1 VVPRFLA
8 VHPVGKELTLDA
20 AAPIGKAVKA
30 VLGPD
35 AYWIRSAYARE
46 EGKLCCEWDAVDVPS
61 IRRLLSKAAPD
72 LPTEGIYK
80 LELRVEAED
89 FR

>member
-1 VVPRFLA
+1 MPRFLV

-20 AAPIGKAVKA
+20 AAPMGKAVKA

-46 EGKLCCEWDAVDVPS
+46 EGKLYCEWDAVDAAS
-61 IRRLLSKAAPD
+61 IRRLLAKAAPN
-72 LPTEGIYK
+72 LPTEGVYK
-80 LELRVEAED
+80 LELRTDAED